1 MNYMLEKFKDGSEK
15 KIKIKLLVSWC
26 LVSVFIFEVLVSW
39 CPICLA
45 SFLSVG
51 LQIYEAK
58 IFVFVEININRLGW
72 LYTERKKESHPPRT
86 GVPKNYN
93 FIIIFKDTPFLRTP
107 TKAGCSQRRTPDW
120 CPRSLRILSF
130 PSAQRTTALALLS
143 VGNQIA
149 FGKKKAINTLG
160 SILFFESKSR
170 NTEQNGQRT
179 PTKAGWL

>member
-93 FIIIFKDTPFLRTP
+93 FIIIFQDPTFLFFV
-107 TKAGCSQRRTPDW
+107 S
-120 CPRSLRILSF
+120 
-130 PSAQRTTALALLS
+130 ALARLCLWRPLFIPFCLQPSSFLFIYEVSADLLS
-143 VGNQIA
+143 VYSLFIYE
-149 FGKKKAINTLG
+149 GKKKAIN
-160 SILFFESKSR
+160 INR
-170 NTEQNGQRT
+170 PRIRR
-179 PTKAGWL
+179 